1 MNTQRLANI
10 IVSPRISEKATM
22 KADLENQHVFSVL
35 KDATKPEVKKAVEL
49 MFDVKVKSV
58 RLMNVQG
65 KLTRIGRT
73 FGKRKDCK
81 KAYVRLQDGFDINY
95 GEEEVTK

>member
-1 MNTQRLANI
+1 MNTQRLTNI

-22 KADLENQHVFSVL
+22 RADIDNQHVFSVL

-65 KLTRIGRT
+65 KLTRVGRT
-73 FGKRKDCK
+73 FGKRKDWK
-81 KAYVRLQDGFDINY
+81 KAYVRLQEGFDINY
-95 GEEEVTK
+95 GEDETTK

>member
-58 RLMNVQG
+58 MLMNVQG

-73 FGKRKDCK
+73 FGKRKDWK
-81 KAYVRLQDGFDINY
+81 KAYVRLQEGFDINY

>member
-10 IVSPRISEKATM
+10 IVSPRISEKATIR
-22 KADLENQHVFSVL
+22 ADLENQHVFSVL

-73 FGKRKDCK
+73 FGKRKDWK
-81 KAYVRLQDGFDINY
+81 KAYVRLQEGFDINY

>member
-10 IVSPRISEKATM
+10 IVSPRISEKATIR
-22 KADLENQHVFSVL
+22 ADLENQHVFSVL

-73 FGKRKDCK
+73 FGKRKDWK
-81 KAYVRLQDGFDINY
+81 KAYVRLQEGFDINY
-95 GEEEVTK
+95 GDEEVTK

>member
-22 KADLENQHVFSVL
+22 RADLENQHVFSVL

-73 FGKRKDCK
+73 FGKRKDWK
-81 KAYVRLQDGFDINY
+81 KAYVRLQEGFDINY
-95 GEEEVTK
+95 GDEEVTK

>member
-49 MFDVKVKSV
+49 MFDVKVKTV

-73 FGKRKDCK
+73 FGKRKDWK
-81 KAYVRLQDGFDINY
+81 KAYVRLQEGFDINY